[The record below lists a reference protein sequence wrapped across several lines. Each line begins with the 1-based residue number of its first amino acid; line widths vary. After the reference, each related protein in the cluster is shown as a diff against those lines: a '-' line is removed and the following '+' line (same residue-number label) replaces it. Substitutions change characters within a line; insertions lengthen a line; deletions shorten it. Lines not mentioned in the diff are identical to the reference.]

1 MLQNLLC
8 LSKKKT
14 YVVFSFF
21 SAQPEVFGKV
31 DARHRLGLDFLRR
44 AKKIGDSVKIRG
56 L

>member
-1 MLQNLLC
+1 MDQDPIHTKLN
-8 LSKKKT
+8 
-14 YVVFSFF
+14 FF
-21 SAQPEVFGKV
+21 RAQPEVFGKV